1 MKNYDLKPF
10 LYELQ
15 TLLKENRV
23 DEAEKSVDD
32 LIASLEK
39 SISEEV
45 IDSDDEGEDQGE
57 EGLFGFFGE
66 ERKE

>member
-1 MKNYDLKPF
+1 MKNYDIKPF

-39 SISEEV
+39 GRRSGRRRPIR
-45 IDSDDEGEDQGE
+45 ILRRGE
-57 EGLFGFFGE
+57 EGI
-66 ERKE
+66 K